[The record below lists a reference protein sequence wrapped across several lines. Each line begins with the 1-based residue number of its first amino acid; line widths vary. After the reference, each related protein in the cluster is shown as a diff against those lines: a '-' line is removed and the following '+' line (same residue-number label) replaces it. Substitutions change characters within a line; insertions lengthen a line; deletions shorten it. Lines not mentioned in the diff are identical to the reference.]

1 MPAALLVM
9 VLLGAIT
16 VDATITFEAQRELVA
31 ITQGAAN
38 DAASAVDGDRLRG
51 DGVVDIDLRR
61 VDALIRAT
69 EAASPPGTTLTW
81 ELQGTVL
88 TVRARRSVH
97 LLFTPAVSTRT
108 RDRMVEARAS
118 AELRRR

>member
-1 MPAALLVM
+1 M
-9 VLLGAIT
+9 
-16 VDATITFEAQRELVA
+16 
-31 ITQGAAN
+31 
-38 DAASAVDGDRLRG
+38 
-51 DGVVDIDLRR
+51 DIDLRR

-97 LLFTPAVSTRT
+97 LLFTPAVSTST